1 MVRFLSLFWGEIVL
15 NKRSATLHHRGFRA
29 IAFKACLPRRQ
40 ASDEKGR
47 FIYVQVSAPGLFED
61 EFVRGHVPPA
71 MSGRGDKYLPGFH
84 RMGIVLESVALARK
98 ILYSVSVTITCVYQ
112 TLYEN
117 SLVPETFT
125 KFKEKK

>member
-1 MVRFLSLFWGEIVL
+1 MVRFLSLFWVRLFLTNGVL
-15 NKRSATLHHRGFRA
+15 YSIIGDFGRSLS
-29 IAFKACLPRRQ
+29 KPVLPRRQ

-61 EFVRGHVPPA
+61 GFVRGHVPRA
-71 MSGRGDKYLPGFH
+71 MSGRGDKYLSGFH
-84 RMGIVLESVALARK
+84 RMHIVFESVALARK

-112 TLYEN
+112 TLYGN